1 MYTARE
7 RQYLSRILRDT
18 SISNCEM
25 VSPPGPKQVMESSAK
40 AVSHTLKKCSR
51 DGVITGEIA
60 LGTCSHSA
68 ASAPA
73 LQLHVTCSCMLAPS

>member
-1 MYTARE
+1 MYTSRE

-40 AVSHTLKKCSR
+40 AVSFFPQQLQHP
-51 DGVITGEIA
+51 EA
-60 LGTCSHSA
+60 LA
-68 ASAPA
+68 A
-73 LQLHVTCSCMLAPS
+73 

>member
-1 MYTARE
+1 MQEIESFLHRSGRTGRANRSGTAVAMYTSRE

-40 AVSHTLKKCSR
+40 AVSF
-51 DGVITGEIA
+51 
-60 LGTCSHSA
+60 
-68 ASAPA
+68 
-73 LQLHVTCSCMLAPS
+73 